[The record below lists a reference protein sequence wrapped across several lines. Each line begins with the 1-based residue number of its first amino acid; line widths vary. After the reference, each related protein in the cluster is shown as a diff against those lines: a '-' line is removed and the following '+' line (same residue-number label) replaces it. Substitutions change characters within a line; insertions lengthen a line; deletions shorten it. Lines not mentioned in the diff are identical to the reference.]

1 MTYQSKASGNQK
13 TIAGLL
19 RFKLQLFDWKCPSNQ
34 RRRTCNMKGLSILCW
49 RLGRRV
55 RSTYQMTRLKPGC
68 VQRWSIYPKSM
79 AMFSWRKWWWIQ
91 RFWTC
96 ISNHQTHP
104 VLQPNSRFQVSSVAV
119 SFWFLGLTK
128 NDTPLQDPEPN
139 IRLSLLGT
147 CCNCCSCCN
156 YVPIVWQRHL
166 RGQWNPPSG
175 TQRANHRPTSMPP
188 QLDRWNSTY
197 TKNTSIQFIASL
209 SASHFM

>member
-1 MTYQSKASGNQK
+1 MAWCKNHAHAWQIKYNNTNKYKYITQIPYHII
-13 TIAGLL
+13 TL
-19 RFKLQLFDWKCPSNQ
+19 RSWEVSTSECLFTHRNYNKMQ
-34 RRRTCNMKGLSILCW
+34 Q
-49 RLGRRV
+49 V
-55 RSTYQMTRLKPGC
+55 
-68 VQRWSIYPKSM
+68 
-79 AMFSWRKWWWIQ
+79 
-91 RFWTC
+91 
-96 ISNHQTHP
+96 HQDATSP
-104 VLQPNSRFQVSSVAV
+104 ALQPNSRFQVSSVAV
-119 SFWFLGLTK
+119 SFWFLVLTK

-139 IRLSLLGT
+139 IWLSLLGT

-209 SASHFM
+209 SASHLM

>member
-1 MTYQSKASGNQK
+1 MQQ
-13 TIAGLL
+13 
-19 RFKLQLFDWKCPSNQ
+19 
-34 RRRTCNMKGLSILCW
+34 
-49 RLGRRV
+49 V
-55 RSTYQMTRLKPGC
+55 
-68 VQRWSIYPKSM
+68 
-79 AMFSWRKWWWIQ
+79 
-91 RFWTC
+91 
-96 ISNHQTHP
+96 HQDATSP
-104 VLQPNSRFQVSSVAV
+104 ALQPNSRFQVSSVAV

-139 IRLSLLGT
+139 IWLSLLGT

-209 SASHFM
+209 SASHFMLQSDAPLALHCSSLYAAEDSLIRVPSTFQAPK